1 MAPNA
6 ATRTRLPP
14 DSSCA
19 MVTCGAKFG
28 DSWKHRGLGILG
40 TMSRSLN
47 ESAAKPRVTWIT
59 LTRDCLWP
67 VALICTLLLVACPAD
82 VEAASNAPF
91 EVTAVA
97 GGDAWLPC
105 NITPDGNEE
114 RPVALILW
122 YKDNS
127 STPVY
132 TVDARWG
139 SLLQGARHFPSE
151 EDEELAARMSFEAG
165 HQPALLRVTRVQA
178 EDAGIYRCRVDY
190 RQARTEVTFSVL
202 RVIVPPRELIVLD
215 EYGQRQVDVLGPYN
229 EGATVLLV
237 CEVEGGDPPPEVVW
251 YKDGE
256 LLDASFSVLWPQG
269 VVRNELRL
277 GPLRRRDLLV
287 ALQCTASNNNL
298 TEELTALLKLDLT
311 LKPTEVKV
319 SLPTLSTPSGGA
331 TLVAGEVAEA
341 RCQARGARPV
351 AQVAWFKGGER
362 LQHDRLLSREPGLTL
377 SAVSFVV
384 RAQDH
389 GLQLTCRADNPSL
402 PGSEIS
408 DSFVL
413 DVQYP
418 PQLSLT
424 ASDLRPHEGDNSTLR
439 CDWSAN
445 PTVNAVWWRRDGQL
459 LEWRDEVLHL
469 SNVTRAHSG
478 LYECLASNRFGESFS
493 NQLRLSVQYAPEC
506 AEGQREEYAASPE
519 LRVACEVRANPSDE
533 LHFEWLANTTKRA
546 GRINSLAVNGTRA
559 LARAVASRELEYGLL
574 LCWASNNVGKQRDP
588 CIFRI
593 VPPAPP
599 GSPHNC
605 TVTAQSQDG
614 MAVTCSPGSTG
625 GLPVTFF
632 AELLVDGTA
641 TSPPALLRNA
651 SDSGRPEFS
660 FAGLPKEGSLLVRV
674 YAANSQGRSADAEVH
689 LPAGLSL
696 LHKPSP
702 PIDSNAVKLP
712 GHVLGFLVTAV
723 VALVFVIVSLTAAR
737 HWKRRRRRKEAKHSV
752 QLQKYSPEKTFCE
765 CTSGDVVYQSP
776 DLITSKYGVSGEYT
790 RFDVDS

>member
-1 MAPNA
+1 M
-6 ATRTRLPP
+6 
-14 DSSCA
+14 
-19 MVTCGAKFG
+19 
-28 DSWKHRGLGILG
+28 GILG

-47 ESAAKPRVTWIT
+47 QSAARTSVAWIT
-59 LTRDCLWP
+59 ISRDCLWS
-67 VALICTLLLVACPAD
+67 VALTCTLLLVACPED
-82 VEAASNAPF
+82 VEALSNAPF
-91 EVTAVA
+91 EVTTVA

-151 EDEELAARMSFEAG
+151 EDEELAARMSFEAS
-165 HQPALLRVTRVQA
+165 HQPALLRVTRVEA
-178 EDAGIYRCRVDY
+178 EDAGVYRCRVDY
-190 RQARTEVTFSVL
+190 RQARTEVTYTAL

-229 EGATVLLV
+229 EGTTVLLV

-256 LLDASFSVLWPQG
+256 VLDASFSVLWPQG

-298 TEELTALLKLDLT
+298 TEELSARLKLDLT

-319 SLPTLSTPSGGA
+319 SLPALSTPTSGA
-331 TLVAGEVAEA
+331 ALVAGEVAEA
-341 RCQARGARPV
+341 RCLARGARPV
-351 AQVAWFKGGER
+351 AQVTWFKGSER

-408 DSFVL
+408 DSIPL
-413 DVQYP
+413 NVQYP

-424 ASDLRPHEGDNSTLR
+424 ASDLRPHEGENSTLR

-445 PTVNAVWWRRDGQL
+445 PTVNAIWWRRDGQL

-469 SNVTRAHSG
+469 SNVSRAHSG

-493 NQLRLSVQYAPEC
+493 NQLRLSVQFAPEC
-506 AEGQREEYAASPE
+506 AENQREEYAASPE
-519 LRVACEVRANPSDE
+519 LRIACEVRANPSDE
-533 LHFEWLANTTKRA
+533 LHFEWLANTTKRT
-546 GRINSLAVNGTRA
+546 GRINSLTVNGTRA

-574 LCWASNNVGKQRDP
+574 LCWASNNVGKQREP
-588 CIFRI
+588 CAFRI

-599 GSPHNC
+599 GTPHNC

-614 MAVTCSPGSTG
+614 MAVTCVPGSTG

-641 TSPPALLRNA
+641 TSPPAMLRNA
-651 SDSGRPEFS
+651 SDSRRPEFS

-696 LHKPSP
+696 LHKPTHTN
-702 PIDSNAVKLP
+702 DSTAVKLP
-712 GHVLGFLVTAV
+712 GHVLGFLVAAV
-723 VALVFVIVSLTAAR
+723 VALASVMVSLTAAR
-737 HWKRRRRRKEAKHSV
+737 HWKRRRRRKEAKHAV

-765 CTSGDVVYQSP
+765 CTSGEVVYQSP
-776 DLITSKYGVSGEYT
+776 DLITSKYGVSGEYIHLAST
-790 RFDVDS
+790 CSRFQRDTHTLRNSQHYLVIIRTLIFLSYSDSAR

>member
-1 MAPNA
+1 MICFVFDAPSVGCFPGNNSQHGF
-6 ATRTRLPP
+6 PYCVNV
-14 DSSCA
+14 S
-19 MVTCGAKFG
+19 F
-28 DSWKHRGLGILG
+28 
-40 TMSRSLN
+40 
-47 ESAAKPRVTWIT
+47 T
-59 LTRDCLWP
+59 LT
-67 VALICTLLLVACPAD
+67 
-82 VEAASNAPF
+82 VEHFIHATASSNAPV

-151 EDEELAARMSFEAG
+151 EDEELAARMSFEAS
-165 HQPALLRVTRVQA
+165 HQPALLRVTRVEA
-178 EDAGIYRCRVDY
+178 EDAGVYRCRVDY
-190 RQARTEVTFSVL
+190 RQARTEVTYSEL

-229 EGATVLLV
+229 EGTTVLLV

-269 VVRNELRL
+269 VVRNELRM

-287 ALQCTASNNNL
+287 ALQCTASNNNF
-298 TEELTALLKLDLT
+298 TEELSSRLKLDLT

-319 SLPTLSTPSGGA
+319 SLPALSPPASGA
-331 TLVAGEVAEA
+331 ALVAGEVAEA
-341 RCQARGARPV
+341 RCLARGARPM
-351 AQVAWFKGGER
+351 AQVAW
-362 LQHDRLLSREPGLTL
+362 TM
-377 SAVSFVV
+377 AC
-384 RAQDH
+384 
-389 GLQLTCRADNPSL
+389 QLTCRADNPSL

-408 DSFVL
+408 DSL
-413 DVQYP
+413 PLNVQYP

-424 ASDLRPHEGDNSTLR
+424 ATDLRPHEGENSTLR

-445 PTVNAVWWRRDGQL
+445 PTINAVWWRRDGQL
-459 LEWRDEVLHL
+459 LEWRDDVLHL

-493 NQLRLSVQYAPEC
+493 NQLRLSVQFAPEC
-506 AEGQREEYAASPE
+506 AENQREEYAASPE

-533 LHFEWLANTTKRA
+533 LHFEWLANTTKRT
-546 GRINSLAVNGTRA
+546 GRINSLVVNGTRA

-574 LCWASNNVGKQRDP
+574 LCWASNSVGKQREP
-588 CIFRI
+588 CVFRI

-599 GSPHNC
+599 ATPHNC

-614 MAVTCSPGSTG
+614 MAVTCVPGSTG

-632 AELLVDGTA
+632 AELLIDGTA

-651 SDSGRPEFS
+651 SDTQRPEFS
-660 FAGLPKEGSLLVRV
+660 F
-674 YAANSQGRSADAEVH
+674 SAPTRRFTF
-689 LPAGLSL
+689 PAGLSL
-696 LHKPSP
+696 LHKPTHTS
-702 PIDSNAVKLP
+702 DSSTVKLP
-712 GHVLGFLVTAV
+712 GHVLGFLVAAI
-723 VALVFVIVSLTAAR
+723 VALAFLTVSLTAAR
-737 HWKRRRRRKEAKHSV
+737 HWKRRRRRKEAKHAV

-765 CTSGDVVYQSP
+765 CTSGETSCTSLQISSQTNTECQASIPDRAVAVSTLHGDVVGASMMDTCCPGTVSLESGCVEPVQIKLTTFAPRTSP
-776 DLITSKYGVSGEYT
+776 KDRRRASSPCICSPSSVLQARKTSRPQDLYCTGKESAITAT
-790 RFDVDS
+790 